1 MPITDLTIRTYDEY
15 LVKKIEQVIGK
26 DKVTNKPFIDVIYSP
41 YDLIF
46 TEAVKRQQVGS
57 SREIRFPLIAC
68 HRSTGFTISEITHR
82 VSGPD
87 KTPYYVAYVDE
98 NNQRITRKVQV
109 INVDIPYSIE
119 ILTKDE
125 NQAFSL
131 VQELLFLFL
140 REPFVKVPKY
150 SELSTIPAIEKT
162 NFTFVLTMDNDIA
175 DNTDLEAESDI
186 GKIYRLTLSLLI
198 NDAALTRD
206 VTEYLVNTIDVNID
220 AE

>member
-1 MPITDLTIRTYDEY
+1 MPITNLTIRTYDKY
-15 LVKKIEQVIGK
+15 LVKKIENVISK
-26 DKVTNKPFIDVIYSP
+26 DKITNNPFIDVIYSP

-57 SREIRFPLIAC
+57 NREIRFPLIAC
-68 HRSTGFTISEITHR
+68 HRSTGFTLSEVTNRIA
-82 VSGPD
+82 GPNH
-87 KTPYYVAYVDE
+87 TPYYVVYE
-98 NNQRITRKVQV
+98 NNSQIISRKVQV

-125 NQAFSL
+125 DQAFSL

-140 REPFVKVPKY
+140 REPNVAVPKY
-150 SELSTIPAIEKT
+150 AELATIPILEQTDFMFALSLDSE
-162 NFTFVLTMDNDIA
+162 IA
-175 DNTDLEAESDI
+175 DNTDLEAEPDL
-186 GKIYRLTLSLLI
+186 GKIYRLTLSIII

-206 VTEYLVNTIDVNID
+206 VTEYLVDTININID